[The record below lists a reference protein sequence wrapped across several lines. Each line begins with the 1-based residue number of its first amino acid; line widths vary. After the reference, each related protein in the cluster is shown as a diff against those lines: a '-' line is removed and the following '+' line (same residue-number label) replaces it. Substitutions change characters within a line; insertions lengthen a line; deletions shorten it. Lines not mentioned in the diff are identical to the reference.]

1 MLTRNQPLLIAAQG
15 IHWSHQR
22 LLAIAAQIC
31 LLILSVTLLGNVIIT
46 LGERRLQEDWAI
58 QRYSELQAVGTVIAD
73 KVAFQQFRTQMF
85 AKSELLKL
93 YLDLPSSEREE
104 KLKQNW
110 NIIRDNIPEL
120 LDLALFDPQGNFKF
134 ATSDDF
140 GNEPLPSALL
150 GASRNMGGSEI
161 YTSPLE
167 FNPINGKLEPYMY
180 QLAWLE
186 NPDQSIRGYLV
197 TYTSMAQ
204 ILKSIK
210 PAYSSS
216 QSPLLMLDTQGLL
229 YAGVEAAPSLQRV
242 PDTMGGSLRQSYP
255 ALWRKMA
262 TSNFGQFHGD
272 NATFVYLKVELTT
285 QYETRREY
293 FLVSYVLNDD
303 IAAKFTEWRSLLIIG
318 ASVLTILASLLIFLS
333 HLYRL
338 EQGSRRYCIELSNR
352 LFHRDFGCI
361 IVNDNSRV
369 ISANE
374 RAATQLGLP
383 NDELLDRSLQ
393 RILHLED
400 HEYTKIMLQVQR
412 SGEWIGEFDSG
423 VESQSQ
429 LVAHIKTQQ
438 ESIKSK
444 QYLLI
449 TFEDVSELNN
459 TKNDAYISQMLN
471 DSAVPTALIQADGN
485 LVRTNQAFDE
495 QLQIQ
500 QNPTDNLTELLNRDL
515 GNKWSQILQQITLQ
529 GSWKGQVICSQN
541 HIVNDCLQATLK
553 GHLDSSGELEYIVCT
568 FEQAVKKQ
576 SLAERG
582 ELVPHRTT
590 VLVNI
595 RDLESYFTSLDSHS
609 RETSSLILIDITAE
623 SMLSHM
629 SDIGQLENRQKEVE
643 LKILRDLPTG
653 YQMSHWQLGKL
664 IIILPTTDADEAH
677 HFAIKSMSNL
687 SDIGLSEGICMGI
700 ATYQTGLTLEQ
711 YLSHAE
717 VALKR
722 AKQTGEQM
730 ICQAFTRQ
738 NLG

>member
-1 MLTRNQPLLIAAQG
+1 MLTRKQPLLIAEQG

-31 LLILSVTLLGNVIIT
+31 LLILTVTLLSNVIIT
-46 LGERRLQEDWAI
+46 IGERRLQEDWAI

-73 KVAFQQFRTQMF
+73 KIAFQQFRTQMF
-85 AKSELLKL
+85 AKSELLKR
-93 YLDLPSSEREE
+93 YLEFPSSEREE
-104 KLKQNW
+104 KLTHNW
-110 NIIRDNIPEL
+110 NIIRNNIPEL

-140 GNEPLPSALL
+140 GREPLPAVLL
-150 GASRNMGGSEI
+150 GASRNMGGDEI

-167 FNPINGKLEPYMY
+167 FSPIKGKLEPYMY

-229 YAGVEAAPSLQRV
+229 YAGAEATPPLQRI

-262 TSNFGQFHGD
+262 ISNFGQFHGD
-272 NATFVYLKVELTT
+272 NATFVYLKVEFTD

-293 FLVSYVLNDD
+293 FLVSYILNDD
-303 IAAKFTEWRSLLIIG
+303 IAAKFTEWRSLLVVG

-338 EQGSRRYCIELSNR
+338 EQGSRKYSIELSSR
-352 LFHRDFGCI
+352 LFCRNIGCI
-361 IVNDNSRV
+361 IVRNSRV
-369 ISANE
+369 ISANKK
-374 RAATQLGLP
+374 AAEQLGLP
-383 NDELLDRSLQ
+383 KDELLDRSLQ
-393 RILHLED
+393 RLLHLED
-400 HEYTKIMLQVQR
+400 HEYSEIMLKVQHD
-412 SGEWIGEFDSG
+412 GEWIGEFDSG
-423 VESQSQ
+423 GESQAQ
-429 LVAHIKTQQ
+429 LIAHIKTQH
-438 ESIKSK
+438 EPIKNN

-449 TFEDVSELNN
+449 TFEDVSELNSAR
-459 TKNDAYISQMLN
+459 NDAYINQMLN

-485 LVRTNQAFDE
+485 LVRTNQAFNE

-500 QNPTDNLTELLNRDL
+500 QNPTQDLTELLNRDL
-515 GNKWSQILQQITLQ
+515 GNKWSQILQQIILQ

-541 HIVNDCLQATLK
+541 NNSCLQATLR
-553 GHLDSSGELEYIVCT
+553 GHLDPSGEIEYIVCT
-568 FEQAVKKQ
+568 FEQAVEKKL
-576 SLAERG
+576 LAERG

-590 VLVNI
+590 VLVNL
-595 RDLESYFTSLDSHS
+595 RDLESYFKSLEPKS
-609 RETSSLILIDITAE
+609 RETSSLILMDITAE

-643 LKILRDLPTG
+643 LKILRDLPAG

-664 IIILPTTDADEAH
+664 IIILPNTDADKAH

-687 SDIGLSEGICMGI
+687 SDIGLSDGICMGI
-700 ATYQTGLTLEQ
+700 AAYQTGLTLEQ
-711 YLSHAE
+711 YLSNAE

-738 NLG
+738 NIG

>member
-1 MLTRNQPLLIAAQG
+1 MLTRKQPLLITDQG

-31 LLILSVTLLGNVIIT
+31 ILMLTVTLLSNVIIT
-46 LGERRLQEDWAI
+46 IGERRLQEDWAI

-85 AKSELLKL
+85 ANSELLKR
-93 YLDLPSSEREE
+93 YLDIPSSEREDQ
-104 KLKQNW
+104 LKQHW
-110 NIIRDNIPEL
+110 SIVRDNIPEL
-120 LDLALFDPQGNFKF
+120 LDLALFDPHGNYIFSS
-134 ATSDDF
+134 SDDF
-140 GNEPLPSALL
+140 GHEPLPAVLL
-150 GASRNMGGSEI
+150 GASRNMGGNEI

-186 NPDQSIRGYLV
+186 NPDQTIRGYLV

-210 PAYSSS
+210 PAYASS
-216 QSPLLMLDTQGLL
+216 QSPLLLLDTQGLL
-229 YAGVEAAPSLQRV
+229 YAGAKEGPSLQRV
-242 PDTMGGSLRQSYP
+242 PDTMGGSLKQSYP

-272 NATFVYLKVELTT
+272 NATFVYLKVEFTD

-293 FLVSYVLNDD
+293 FLISYVLNDD
-303 IAAKFTEWRSLLIIG
+303 IAAKFTEWRSLLILG
-318 ASVLTILASLLIFLS
+318 ASILTILASLLIFIS

-338 EQGSRRYCIELSNR
+338 EQGSRRYSIELSSR
-352 LFHRDFGCI
+352 LFHRDIGCI
-361 IVNDNSRV
+361 IINNNSRV
-369 ISANE
+369 VAANK
-374 RAATQLGLP
+374 RAAKQLGLQK
-383 NDELLDRSLQ
+383 DDLLDRSLQ

-400 HEYTKIMLQVQR
+400 HEYSQIMLQLQHK
-412 SGEWIGEFDSG
+412 GEWNGEFDSG
-423 VESQSQ
+423 VESQTQ
-429 LVAHIKTQQ
+429 LIAHIHTQH

-449 TFEDVSELNN
+449 TFEDVSELNSAQ
-459 TKNDAYISQMLN
+459 NDVYINRMLN

-485 LVRTNQAFDE
+485 LVRTNQAFNE
-495 QLQIQ
+495 QLQVQ
-500 QNPTDNLTELLNRDL
+500 LNPTNNLKELLNQDL
-515 GNKWSQILQQITLQ
+515 GNKWSQILQQIILQ
-529 GSWKGQVICSQN
+529 GSWKGQVICSKN
-541 HIVNDCLQATLK
+541 NILNDCLQATLK
-553 GHLDSSGELEYIVCT
+553 GHLDSSGEIEYIVCT
-568 FEQAVKKQ
+568 FEQTVKKK
-576 SLAERG
+576 SLAGRG

-590 VLVNI
+590 VLVNLM
-595 RDLESYFTSLDSHS
+595 DLESYFKSLDAHS
-609 RETSSLILIDITAE
+609 RETSSLILMDITAE

-629 SDIGQLENRQKEVE
+629 SDIDQLENRQKEVE

-664 IIILPTTDADEAH
+664 IIILPNTDADKAH
-677 HFAIKSMSNL
+677 HFAIKSMSSL
-687 SDIGLSEGICMGI
+687 SDIGLSDGICMGV
-700 ATYQTGLTLEQ
+700 AAYRTGLTLEQ
-711 YLSHAE
+711 YLGNAE

-738 NLG
+738 I

>member
-1 MLTRNQPLLIAAQG
+1 MLTRKQPLLIAYQG
-15 IHWSHQR
+15 IHWSHRR

-31 LLILSVTLLGNVIIT
+31 LLLLSVTLLSNVIIT
-46 LGERRLQEDWAI
+46 LGERRLQEDWAT

-85 AKSELLKL
+85 AESELLKR
-93 YLDLPSSEREE
+93 YLDLPSKKREE

-110 NIIRDNIPEL
+110 NTIKDNIPEL

-134 ATSDDF
+134 STSDDF
-140 GNEPLPSALL
+140 GHEPLPAALL

-167 FNPINGKLEPYMY
+167 FSPINGKLEPYMY

-229 YAGVEAAPSLQRV
+229 YAGLEAHPSLQRI
-242 PDTMGGSLRQSYP
+242 PDTLGGSLRLSYP

-293 FLVSYVLNDD
+293 LLVSYVLNND
-303 IAAKFTEWRSLLIIG
+303 IAANFSRWRSILILG

-338 EQGSRRYCIELSNR
+338 EQGSRKYSIELSNR
-352 LFHRDFGCI
+352 LFHRDYGCI
-361 IVNDNSRV
+361 IVNDNHRV
-369 ISANE
+369 ISANK

-400 HEYTKIMLQVQR
+400 QEYTKIMLQVKHH
-412 SGEWIGEFDSG
+412 GEWTGEFDSG
-423 VESQSQ
+423 VESPAQ
-429 LVAHIKTQQ
+429 LIAHIKTQH
-438 ESIKSK
+438 ETIKNK
-444 QYLLI
+444 QYFLI

-459 TKNDAYISQMLN
+459 AKNDAYINQMLN
-471 DSAVPTALIQADGN
+471 DSAVPTALIQADGS

-500 QNPTDNLTELLNRDL
+500 QNPTHNLTELLNRDL
-515 GNKWSQILQQITLQ
+515 GNKWSQILQQIILQ

-541 HIVNDCLQATLK
+541 NIINDCLQATLK
-553 GHLDSSGELEYIVCT
+553 GHLDSSGEIEYIVCT
-568 FEQAVKKQ
+568 FEQAVKKK
-576 SLAERG
+576 SLAARG

-595 RDLESYFTSLDSHS
+595 RDLESYFKSLAPQN

-643 LKILRDLPTG
+643 LKILRDLPNG

-664 IIILPTTDADEAH
+664 IIILPNTNADEAH

-687 SDIGLSEGICMGI
+687 SDIGLSDGICMGI
-700 ATYQTGLTLEQ
+700 AAYQTGLSLEQ

-738 NLG
+738 SIG

>member
-1 MLTRNQPLLIAAQG
+1 MLTRKQPLLIAAQG

-22 LLAIAAQIC
+22 LLAVAAQLC
-31 LLILSVTLLGNVIIT
+31 LLIISVTLLSNVIIT
-46 LGERRLQEDWAI
+46 LGERRLQEDWAT

-85 AKSELLKL
+85 AKSELLKR
-93 YLDLPSSEREE
+93 YLDLPSKEREE

-120 LDLALFDPQGNFKF
+120 LDMALFDPQGKFKF

-140 GNEPLPSALL
+140 GHEPIPAALL
-150 GASRNMGGSEI
+150 GSSSNMGGNEI

-167 FNPINGKLEPYMY
+167 FSPINGKLEPYMY

-197 TYTSMAQ
+197 TYNSMAQ
-204 ILKSIK
+204 MLKSIK

-229 YAGVEAAPSLQRV
+229 YAGAESSPSLQRI

-293 FLVSYVLNDD
+293 FLVSYVRNDD

-318 ASVLTILASLLIFLS
+318 ASVLTILASILIFLS

-338 EQGSRRYCIELSNR
+338 EQASRMYSIELSSR
-352 LFHRDFGCI
+352 LFHRDVGCI

-369 ISANE
+369 ISANN
-374 RAATQLGLP
+374 RAADQLGLP
-383 NDELLDRSLQ
+383 KDELLDRSLQ
-393 RILHLED
+393 RLLHLED
-400 HEYTKIMLQVQR
+400 DEYTEIMLHVQQH
-412 SGEWIGEFDSG
+412 GEWKGEFDSG
-423 VESQSQ
+423 AETQAQ
-429 LVAHIKTQQ
+429 LIAHIKTQHD
-438 ESIKSK
+438 SVKTK
-444 QYLLI
+444 AYLLI
-449 TFEDVSELNN
+449 TFEDVSELYSA
-459 TKNDAYISQMLN
+459 KNDAYINQMLN
-471 DSAVPTALIQADGN
+471 DSSVATALIQADGH
-485 LVRTNQAFDE
+485 LVRTNHAFD
-495 QLQIQ
+495 QQMQIQ
-500 QNPTDNLTELLNRDL
+500 QSPTKNLTELLNPDI
-515 GNKWSQILQQITLQ
+515 GSKWSQILQQIILQ
-529 GSWKGQVICSQN
+529 GSWKGQVLCTQS
-541 HIVNDCLQATLK
+541 HMLSDCLQATLK
-553 GHLDSSGELEYIVCT
+553 GHLDSSGEIEYIVCT
-568 FEQAVKKQ
+568 FEQAIQKE
-576 SLAERG
+576 SRSDRG

-590 VLVNI
+590 VLVNL
-595 RDLESYFTSLDSHS
+595 RDLESYFKSLPSNK
-609 RETSSLILIDITAE
+609 RESSSLILMDITAE

-643 LKILRDLPTG
+643 LKILRDLPAG

-664 IIILPTTDADEAH
+664 IIILPDTDADKAH

-700 ATYQTGLTLEQ
+700 AAYQSGQSLEQ
-711 YLSHAE
+711 YLSNAE

-738 NLG
+738 GLG